1 MRFWT
6 RLLLIG
12 VSSVLSIGGE
22 PDRRAVAQAPQTLTA
37 FYTAPVA
44 IMAPLWIAKETD
56 LFKKHGVDVNVS
68 FIASGPAG
76 TATLLSGGADVGI
89 MGGFAPVQAIL
100 GGAKDLMIIG
110 ESTRYIVGSIV
121 GRKEIQGVQD
131 LRGKRLGIDRIGSN
145 PDMYTLAAL
154 ARFNIDPR
162 RDLNYIQLGDIGQG
176 VTALKAGTIDAL
188 TVGPPQDL
196 FAQRLGYKVILD
208 ITDLKIPFWVTVL
221 VSARDTIERKQS
233 EIKKFMRAYAEAT
246 QYFLKN
252 REGTTAIIAKYT
264 KIQDAEALTHSI
276 EAVSPAMERTLQVDP
291 KGIDVVLGQIRN
303 TIPQAAS
310 AKAEEFYDP
319 RFFTDLRE
327 SGFLKSLWGEN

>member
-1 MRFWT
+1 MRLT
-6 RLLLIG
+6 ARLL
-12 VSSVLSIGGE
+12 SVGMFFLLLLGGG
-22 PDRRAVAQAPQTLTA
+22 PDRRAAAQTLPTLTA

-44 IMAPLWIAKETD
+44 IMAPLWIAKETG
-56 LFKKHGVDVNVS
+56 LFKKHGVEVNVS
-68 FIASGPAG
+68 FIASGPSG
-76 TATLLSGGADVGI
+76 TATVLSGGADVGI
-89 MGGFAPVQAIL
+89 LGGFAPVQAVL
-100 GGAKDLMIIG
+100 GGAKDLVIIG
-110 ESTRYIVGSIV
+110 QGTRYIVGSIV
-121 GRKEIQGVQD
+121 GRNEIQSVQD

-162 RDLNYIQLGDIGQG
+162 KDLNYIQLGDIGQG
-176 VTALKAGTIDAL
+176 IAALKGGAIDAL

-208 ITDLKIPFWVTVL
+208 ITALKIPFWVTVL
-221 VSARDTIERKQS
+221 VSSRNTIERKQP

-252 REGTTAIIAKYT
+252 REGTAAIIAKYT
-264 KIQDAEALTHSI
+264 KIQDGEAITHSI